1 MTNKSNEMSDR
12 VKTVINIKSD
22 KDIKEKAQKIAKDL
36 GLPLSTLINAYLR
49 QLIRNE
55 EIYFSTAPQMT
66 KELEETVALARQ
78 DLKANKNVSPI
89 FSSKKE
95 LNAYLSSL

>member
-1 MTNKSNEMSDR
+1 M
-12 VKTVINIKSD
+12 KTIINIKSD

-55 EIYFSTAPQMT
+55 EIHFSTAPKMT

-78 DLKANKNVSPI
+78 DLKAKKNISPT
-89 FSSKKE
+89 FSNQKD
-95 LNAYLSSL
+95 LNAYLASL